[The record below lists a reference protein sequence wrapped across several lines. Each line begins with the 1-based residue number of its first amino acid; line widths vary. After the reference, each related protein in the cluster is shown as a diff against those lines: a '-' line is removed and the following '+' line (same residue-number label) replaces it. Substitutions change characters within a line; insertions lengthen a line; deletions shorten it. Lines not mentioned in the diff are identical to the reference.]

1 MELRRN
7 DGGNEMTHKQKT
19 MFFNVVKIALG
30 SFIFAVGV
38 NMFALSNNLGEGGV
52 TGITMLLYYSN
63 GWSPALT
70 NVIFNFFLMLIGY
83 KYLDKITMYYTI
95 LAIALMSL
103 FLNYTDHWI
112 FQSDQT
118 IVAAVTAGTLLGVG
132 MGLIM
137 KGNGTTAGT
146 AILAKLA
153 NKYLGWNTSYALLFF
168 DFFIVIASVWV
179 IGLESMLFTFISLA
193 VSTKVLDF
201 ILEGSNPKKSV
212 VIISESHELIA
223 EQVSQKLDRGITIV
237 NGTGYYQKD
246 PKQILYIVVSRQQLL
261 PLQKIIM
268 ENDPNAF
275 VIINDA
281 QSVIGEGFTRQLFD
295 Q

>member
-1 MELRRN
+1 
-7 DGGNEMTHKQKT
+7 
-19 MFFNVVKIALG
+19 
-30 SFIFAVGV
+30 
-38 NMFALSNNLGEGGV
+38 MFALSNNIGEGGV
-52 TGITMLLYYSN
+52 TGITMLLYYSK
-63 GWSPALT
+63 GWSPAVT
-70 NVIFNFFLMLIGY
+70 NIIFNSFLMVIGY

-95 LAIALMSL
+95 LAIGMISL
-103 FLNYTDHWI
+103 FLKYTDTWI

-118 IVAAVTAGTLLGVG
+118 IIAAVTAGTLLGIG

-168 DFFIVIASVWV
+168 DFFIVVASVWV

-212 VIISESHELIA
+212 VIISEAHALIA
-223 EQVSQKLDRGITIV
+223 EQVTQKLDRGITIV

-281 QSVIGEGFTRQLFD
+281 QSVIGEGFTRQIFD
-295 Q
+295 K